1 MTTARIKRPLVM
13 MRALLAE
20 TTEAMMRTM
29 AVVETRGSAF
39 TAFSVCLL
47 KKWFT
52 TKPRTIGSRTTFTTD
67 HIMLR
72 KLTSTVRPA

>member
-47 KKWFT
+47 KK
-52 TKPRTIGSRTTFTTD
+52 
-67 HIMLR
+67 
-72 KLTSTVRPA
+72 